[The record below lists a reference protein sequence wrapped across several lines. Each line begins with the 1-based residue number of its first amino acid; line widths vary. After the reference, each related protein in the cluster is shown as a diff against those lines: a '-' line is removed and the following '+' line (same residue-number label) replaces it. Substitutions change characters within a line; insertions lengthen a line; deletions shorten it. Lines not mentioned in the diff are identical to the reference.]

1 VSPSAADA
9 IFWVAVVCCAV
20 AELFILRST
29 YAAHRGGGR
38 RAAGDDPAGPSSA
51 EPLPPLR
58 RAAELAWAVV
68 PAVALALVLAATWRA
83 LHPVPASTR
92 EPLPAERSTARDWS
106 QAARGGAPT

>member
-1 VSPSAADA
+1 MSPSTADA

-29 YAAHRGGGR
+29 FAARGSR
-38 RAAGDDPAGPSSA
+38 RSSGDDRAGPPSA

-83 LHPVPASTR
+83 LHPAPASTR
-92 EPLPAERSTARDWS
+92 GPLPAERLTTRDWI

>member
-1 VSPSAADA
+1 VSPFAADA

-29 YAAHRGGGR
+29 FAARGR
-38 RAAGDDPAGPSSA
+38 RRPSGDDPAGPRRA

-58 RAAELAWAVV
+58 RIAELAWAVV

-83 LHPVPASTR
+83 LHPAPTSTR
-92 EPLPAERSTARDWS
+92 APLPAERLTAREGT
-106 QAARGGAPT
+106 QAPRGGAPA

>member
-29 YAAHRGGGR
+29 FAPRER
-38 RAAGDDPAGPSSA
+38 RRPSGDDPPGPRSA
-51 EPLPPLR
+51 EPLPLLR
-58 RAAELAWAVV
+58 RAAELAWALI

-83 LHPVPASTR
+83 MHPAPTSIR
-92 EPLPAERSTARDWS
+92 GPLPAERLTAREMS
-106 QAARGGAPT
+106 QAARGGAPI